1 MLRRLPASWLVFLSL
16 LIAIIGWGWAWV
28 GIRYAIRFYT
38 PGQLAFGRYLV
49 ASITLL
55 SFWIG
60 RGGRFPK
67 SRDWFSLIVMGITGF
82 TIYNLCINLGEQ
94 TITAGTAALIGA
106 FLPIGNTL
114 GAAFFLGEKLSRTR
128 LTGILIAFAGV
139 AVTSLGAQGHYFEFS
154 FGAFLVFLSV
164 LSASVYGVLTKYM
177 VKSYSPLEVVSWAI
191 WAGTLGL
198 IPFGHGLFTRV
209 QEVPWLATFN
219 VILLGILPGAIC
231 YALFT
236 FALSRL
242 SVARASTSMFFM
254 PITSIL
260 LGWLLLG
267 ELPSWI
273 AIAGGCVTIVGAYI
287 VNTKK

>member
-1 MLRRLPASWLVFLSL
+1 MFRRLPSSWLVFLSL

-28 GIRYAIRFYT
+28 GIRYAIRYYA
-38 PGQLAFGRYLV
+38 PGQLAFGRYAV
-49 ASITLL
+49 ASMTLL
-55 SFWIG
+55 PFWIARG
-60 RGGRFPK
+60 RRLPQSK
-67 SRDWFSLIVMGITGF
+67 DWPALIVMGITGF
-82 TIYNLCINLGEQ
+82 TIYNFCIAVGEQ

-114 GAAFFLGEKLSRTR
+114 GAAFFLHEKLSPSRW
-128 LTGILIAFAGV
+128 TGILIAFAGV
-139 AVTSLGAQGHYFEFS
+139 AVTSLGAQGHFQFC
-154 FGAFLVFLSV
+154 FGAFLVFIAV
-164 LSASVYGVLTKYM
+164 VSASVYGVLTKHM
-177 VKSYSPLEVVSWAI
+177 VKNYPPLEVTSWAI

-198 IPFGHGLFTRV
+198 LPFGHGLLARV
-209 QEVPWLATFN
+209 GQVPWLATFN
-219 VILLGILPGAIC
+219 VILLGILPGTIC

-236 FALSRL
+236 FALSRVT
-242 SVARASTSMFFM
+242 VARASTSMFFM

-273 AIAGGCVTIVGAYI
+273 AIAGGVVTIIGAYI

>member
-1 MLRRLPASWLVFLSL
+1 MFRRLPSSWLVFLSL
-16 LIAIIGWGWAWV
+16 LVAIIGWGWAWV
-28 GIRYAIRFYT
+28 GIRYAIRYYT
-38 PGQLAFGRYLV
+38 PGQLACGRYLV
-49 ASITLL
+49 ASMTLL
-55 SFWIG
+55 PFWIARG
-60 RGGRFPK
+60 RRFPA
-67 SRDWFSLIVMGITGF
+67 SQDWFALIVMGITGF
-82 TIYNLCINLGEQ
+82 TIYNFCINLGEQ

-114 GAAFFLGEKLSRTR
+114 GAAFFLNEKLSRTR
-128 LTGILIAFAGV
+128 LIGILIAFAGV
-139 AVTSLGAQGHYFEFS
+139 AVTSLGAQGHFEFS
-154 FGAFLVFLSV
+154 FGAFLVFLAV
-164 LSASVYGVLTKYM
+164 ISASVYGVLTKHM
-177 VKSYSPLEVVSWAI
+177 VKSYPPLEVVSWAM

-198 IPFGHGLFTRV
+198 LPLSHGLFTRV

-242 SVARASTSMFFM
+242 PVARASTSMFFM

-273 AIAGGCVTIVGAYI
+273 AITGGIVTIVGAYI

>member
-1 MLRRLPASWLVFLSL
+1 MLRRLPSSWLVFLSL

-28 GIRYAIRFYT
+28 GIRYAIRYYA

-49 ASITLL
+49 ASMTLL
-55 SFWIG
+55 PFWIARG
-60 RGGRFPK
+60 RHFPK
-67 SRDWFSLIVMGITGF
+67 SGDWFSLIVMGVTGF
-82 TIYNLCINLGEQ
+82 TIYNFCINVGEQ

-114 GAAFFLGEKLSRTR
+114 GAAFFLNEKLSPTR

-139 AVTSLGAQGHYFEFS
+139 AVTSLGAQGHFEFS
-154 FGAFLVFLSV
+154 FGAFLVFIAV

-177 VKSYSPLEVVSWAI
+177 VKSYPPLDVVSWAM

-198 IPFGHGLFTRV
+198 LPLGHGLVARV
-209 QEVPWLATFN
+209 QEVPWLATLN
-219 VILLGILPGAIC
+219 VILLGILPGAMC
-231 YALFT
+231 YACFT
-236 FALSRL
+236 FALSRVP
-242 SVARASTSMFFM
+242 VAKASTSMFFM

-267 ELPSWI
+267 ELPSSI
-273 AIAGGCVTIVGAYI
+273 AIAGGVVTIMGAYI
-287 VNTKK
+287 VNTKR

>member
-1 MLRRLPASWLVFLSL
+1 MFRRLPSSWIVFLSL
-16 LIAIIGWGWAWV
+16 LVVIIGWGWAWV
-28 GIRYAIRFYT
+28 GIRYAIRYYT

-49 ASITLL
+49 ASVTLFPF
-55 SFWIG
+55 SFSSG
-60 RGGRFPK
+60 RRLPQNK
-67 SRDWFSLIVMGITGF
+67 HWFALIVMGLTGF
-82 TIYNLCINLGEQ
+82 TIYNFCINLGEQ

-114 GAAFFLGEKLSRTR
+114 GAAFFLNEKLSRTR
-128 LTGILIAFAGV
+128 LLGILIAFSGV
-139 AVTSLGAQGHYFEFS
+139 AVTSLGAQGHFEFS
-154 FGAFLVFLSV
+154 FGAFLVFAAV

-177 VKSYSPLEVVSWAI
+177 VRSYAPLKVVTWAM

-198 IPFGHGLFTRV
+198 FPLSHGLFTRV

-236 FALSRL
+236 FALSRVA
-242 SVARASTSMFFM
+242 VARASTAMFFM

-267 ELPSWI
+267 ELPSSI
-273 AIAGGCVTIVGAYI
+273 AITGGMVTIVGAYI

>member
-1 MLRRLPASWLVFLSL
+1 MLRRLPSSWIVFLSL

-28 GIRYAIRFYT
+28 GIRYAIRYYT

-49 ASITLL
+49 ASITLFP
-55 SFWIG
+55 FWFIRG
-60 RGGRFPK
+60 RRLPQ
-67 SRDWFSLIVMGITGF
+67 SQHWFSLIVMGLTGF
-82 TIYNLCINLGEQ
+82 TIYNFCINLGEQ

-114 GAAFFLGEKLSRTR
+114 GAAFFLNEKLSRSR
-128 LTGILIAFAGV
+128 LIGILTAFAGV
-139 AVTSLGAQGHYFEFS
+139 ALTSLAAQGHFEFS
-154 FGAFLVFLSV
+154 FGAFLVLLAV

-177 VKSYSPLEVVSWAI
+177 VKDYPPLEVVSWAI
-191 WAGTLGL
+191 WVGTLGL
-198 IPFGHGLFTRV
+198 LPLSHGLFTRME
-209 QEVPWLATFN
+209 EVPWLATFN
-219 VILLGILPGAIC
+219 MILLGILPGAIC

-236 FALSRL
+236 FALSRVA
-242 SVARASTSMFFM
+242 VARASTSMFFM

-260 LGWLLLG
+260 LGWLMLG

-273 AIAGGCVTIVGAYI
+273 AITGGIVTIVGAYI

>member
-1 MLRRLPASWLVFLSL
+1 MFRRLPSSWLVFLSL
-16 LIAIIGWGWAWV
+16 LVAIIGWGWAWV
-28 GIRYAIRFYT
+28 GIRYAIRYYA

-49 ASITLL
+49 ASMTLL
-55 SFWIG
+55 PFWLA
-60 RGGRFPK
+60 RGGRFP
-67 SRDWFSLIVMGITGF
+67 RREHWFALIVMGVTGF
-82 TIYNLCINLGEQ
+82 TIYNFCINLGEQ

-114 GAAFFLGEKLSRTR
+114 GAAFFLNEKLSRVR
-128 LTGILIAFAGV
+128 WIGILIAFGGV
-139 AVTSLGAQGHYFEFS
+139 AVTSLGAQGHLEFS
-154 FGAFLVFLSV
+154 FGASLVFVAV

-177 VKSYSPLEVVSWAI
+177 VKNYAPLEVVSWAM
-191 WAGTLGL
+191 WAGTLAL
-198 IPFGHGLFTRV
+198 LPLGHGLLTRV
-209 QEVPWLATFN
+209 QQVPLLATFN

-236 FALSRL
+236 FALSRVT
-242 SVARASTSMFFM
+242 VARASTSMFFM

-273 AIAGGCVTIVGAYI
+273 AITGGCVTIIGAYI